1 MLYADYNLLTY
12 DNINYTV
19 DMLRLKTALTYSDFS
34 KLEFKLKSLYKDKI
48 KNEYIS
54 NSISDFKYN
63 YNIEIREGQSYWFG
77 FIHNSE
83 IINKGKSISNPETE
97 FNFTIEFNPNKI
109 AIKGL
114 LKQILN
120 LSCNWIIKSLDIA
133 MDLKI
138 NIMDLCG
145 LDKARKKDFR
155 MFTQGLDNRTYYIGR
170 TNNRIK
176 IYNKK
181 IESNLDYDLTRLEIT
196 SKLDLDIKNILSYT
210 YNVKLPDLYLN
221 NYLYSF
227 SDYKDKTLLAILY
240 AIQSGYCI
248 NDLPRIQK
256 QKVKKLLEGNY
267 KINLS
272 NEYCTKAIQQCIC
285 NIFNIVER
293 EL

>member
-1 MLYADYNLLTY
+1 MYADFNLLTH

-19 DMLRLKTALTYSDFS
+19 DMLRLKTALKYSDFS
-34 KLEFKLKSLYKDKI
+34 NLEFKLRMLYKDNI

-54 NSISDFKYN
+54 SGISDFKYN
-63 YNIEIREGQSYWFG
+63 YNIEIEEGRSYWFG

-83 IINKGKSISNPETE
+83 VINKNKSLSNPDTTY
-97 FNFTIEFNPNKI
+97 NFTVEFNPNKI
-109 AIKGL
+109 PIKGL

-120 LSCNWIIKSLDIA
+120 ISTNWTVKSLDIA
-133 MDLKI
+133 MDVKI

-145 LDKARKKDFR
+145 IDKERKKDFR

-181 IESNLDYDLTRLEIT
+181 IESNLDYDLTRVELS
-196 SKLDLDIKNILSYT
+196 SKLDISIKDIMY
-210 YNVKLPDLYLN
+210 YNYKVKLPDLYLN
-221 NYLYSF
+221 NYLYTF
-227 SDYKDKTLLAILY
+227 ADYKDKTLLAILY
-240 AIQSGYCI
+240 AVQAGYCI

-256 QKVKKLLEGNY
+256 QKVKKLLEGDY

-285 NIFNIVER
+285 YIFKNK
-293 EL
+293 

>member
-1 MLYADYNLLTY
+1 MYADYNLITY

-19 DMLRLKTALTYSDFS
+19 DMLRLKTDITYSDFS
-34 KLEFKLKSLYKDKI
+34 KLEFKLKALYEDSI
-48 KNEYIS
+48 KNLYIS
-54 NSISDFKYN
+54 NSISEFKYN
-63 YNIEIREGQSYWFG
+63 YNIEIGEGLSYWFG

-83 IINKGKSISNPETE
+83 IINKGKSLSNDKTT
-97 FNFTIEFNPNKI
+97 FNFTVEFNPNKI
-109 AIKGL
+109 AINGL

-120 LSCNWIIKSLDIA
+120 MSSNWIVKSLDMA
-133 MDLKI
+133 MDIKI
-138 NIMDLCG
+138 NILDLCG
-145 LDKARKKDFR
+145 IDKGRKKDFR
-155 MFTQGLDNRTYYIGR
+155 MFTEGLDNRTYYFGR
-170 TNNRIK
+170 TNNRVK

-181 IESNLDYDLTRLEIT
+181 IESNLDYDLTRVEIT
-196 SKLDLDIKNILSYT
+196 SKLDINIKDILFYN

-221 NYLYSF
+221 NYLYTF

-272 NEYCTKAIQQCIC
+272 NEYCTKSIKQCIC
-285 NIFNIVER
+285 NIFNIEGR